1 MYPLLD
7 RTNSPADLKK
17 LDIAELKQLCNEIRS
32 YMVEC
37 LSRNPG
43 HLASSLGAVEIIV
56 AMHYLYDCP
65 QDKFVFDVGH
75 QAYAHKIITGRR
87 EQFRDIRTK
96 EGISGFPRT
105 EESIYDAFGVGHS
118 STSISA
124 ALGIAEAFRL
134 TGRNDKVLALI
145 GDGALTGGM
154 SFEGLNNA
162 GASNAD
168 LLVII
173 NDNNQSIDGNKGALH
188 NYLLKVTTSSGY
200 NQLKLKVWDILGE
213 STLRS
218 ILQRW
223 VRGIKSWLVKKSGG
237 DLFESLGFRYFG
249 PVDGNDIEAVIR
261 TLHRIKDMRGAR
273 ILHCMT
279 VKGKG
284 YAPAEADPV
293 TWHAPGRFNPETGER
308 RNAGHDRDRY
318 QDVFG
323 QVLLDLARKDDRVVG
338 ITPAMATGCGMSLLA
353 RELPRQF
360 FDVGIEEEHAVTFS
374 AGLAASG
381 IKPFCNIYS
390 SFSQRAYDQIIHD
403 VALQKLPVV
412 FCLDRAGLVGEDGA
426 THQGSFDLA
435 SYRCIPG
442 MVISSPRNE
451 AQLKDLMYTAYKYDG
466 GPFIIR
472 YERGMGE
479 GVSWKDRE
487 YRELPLGKAETLRE
501 GTEAAVITIGPMA
514 GAALEASGQ
523 FGDRVGVYDFKFL
536 KPLDGELLDR
546 IASRC
551 GYILTVEDGCL
562 KGGLYGAVTE
572 HLAGRRGNVIIEGL
586 GIGDEFPGQDR
597 QSAQRALYGLDAEG
611 IGKRLKKF
619 LENSK

>member
-7 RTNSPADLKK
+7 RIDSPADLKK
-17 LDIAELKQLCNEIRS
+17 LEIAELRQLCNEIRG
-32 YMVEC
+32 YIVEC
-37 LSRNPG
+37 LSKNPG

-65 QDKFVFDVGH
+65 EDKFVFDVGH
-75 QAYAHKIITGRR
+75 QAYAHKILTGRR
-87 EQFRDIRTK
+87 EQFREIRTK
-96 EGISGFPRT
+96 EGISGFPRMA
-105 EESIYDAFGVGHS
+105 ESIYDSFGVGHS

-124 ALGIAEAFRL
+124 ALGMAEAFKL
-134 TGRNDKVLALI
+134 TGRNDKVVALI
-145 GDGALTGGM
+145 GDGALTGGL
-154 SFEGLNNA
+154 SLEGLNNA

-173 NDNNQSIDGNKGALH
+173 NDNNQSIDGNRGALH
-188 NYLLKVTTSSGY
+188 NYLLKVTTSSRY
-200 NQLKLKVWDILGE
+200 NELKLKIWDSLGE
-213 STLRS
+213 GALRA

-223 VRGIKSWLVKKSGG
+223 VRGIKSWLVKKTGG
-237 DLFESLGFRYFG
+237 DLFEALGFRYFG
-249 PVDGNDIEAVIR
+249 PVDGNDIEAVIKAMQ
-261 TLHRIKDMRGAR
+261 RIKSMHGAR

-293 TWHAPGRFNPETGER
+293 TWHAPGKFDPSTGAR
-308 RNAGHDRDRY
+308 QISGHDRDRY

-323 QVLLDLARKDDRVVG
+323 QVLLELARKDGRVVG

-353 RELPRQF
+353 KELPRQF

-412 FCLDRAGLVGEDGA
+412 FCFDRAGLEGEDGA

-442 MVISSPRNE
+442 IVISAPRDE
-451 AQLKDLMYTAYKYDG
+451 VQLKLLMYTAYRYDG

-479 GVSWKDRE
+479 GASWRDAE
-487 YRELPLGKAETLRE
+487 FEELPVGKAEVLRE
-501 GTEAAVITIGPMA
+501 GTEAAVITTGPMA
-514 GAALEASGQ
+514 NAALEAAAR
-523 FGDRVGVYDFKFL
+523 FGGRVGVYDFKFL
-536 KPLDGELLDR
+536 KPLDEDMLDR
-546 IASRC
+546 IASQYE
-551 GYILTVEDGCL
+551 YILTVEDGCL
-562 KGGLYGAVTE
+562 KGGLYGAVAE
-572 HLAGRRGNVIIEGL
+572 HLAGNGKKLVIEGI
-586 GIGDEFPGQDR
+586 GIADEFPEHDR
-597 QSAQRALYGLDAEG
+597 QSAQRAQYGLNAEG